1 MDVYAG
7 GNIGE
12 ASTYAGP
19 LGVGVKGPGAEA
31 KCKAGKDGVNVAAG
45 AEVVSGNVQLGA
57 VNVGAGVGT
66 QGKLVAGKDGV
77 GAIVPAV
84 GGLVVGPHGSEI
96 GIGLLSFRL
105 KW

>member
-66 QGKLVAGKDGV
+66 QGKLVAGKDELDFFRSDLNGSMHGNRRHSWCG
-77 GAIVPAV
+77 GA
-84 GGLVVGPHGSEI
+84 
-96 GIGLLSFRL
+96 
-105 KW
+105 